1 MNYKLKVVPDG
12 SYANKLSLF
21 RAISLQPLGLWA
33 RLKERF
39 DPKAAIFL
47 GVIAVLLW
55 QVSVP
60 LFMIV
65 YGSFKSVSPG
75 QEGFWSFSFTIE
87 NFLRGYFHPLFLSS
101 LISTLTLATGA
112 AFLGWSVA
120 LFLAWVVERT
130 DTPFK
135 QIIFTISIARMVLPG
150 ILTTL
155 AWMMLLSPNIGWINK
170 AFIGLPFVDHPLFN
184 VYSLGGMIWIMG
196 IDLIPTSFLLMWAAL
211 RSVDPTL
218 EEAAAT
224 AGSGH
229 LGTLYRV
236 TLPMIR
242 PAVIAVWLLAWI
254 RGVENFE
261 VPALV
266 GYPHG
271 INTFSTQIYYN
282 TATTPVDYGLS
293 SAYAM
298 ALLITSIVAILLY
311 LRATRA
317 ASSFMTITGKGYRP
331 RRIHLGGWR
340 YVTAGIS
347 FLVLVITVGLPL
359 IVLLYE
365 SFLPYPQS
373 FSWQSFRHMNLNQ
386 YRTVWFGYGNTPLA
400 FMNSSIVSTASATFI
415 VVLVSIISWIS
426 VRTKMRGRGLLDILA
441 FAPTAVP
448 GLILGLSFLWLY
460 LAVPWGGLILGSVW
474 IITLAMVTNWMPFA
488 MRTVAASMF
497 QIHYE
502 LEEASYV
509 AGASWF
515 KTFRSV
521 LFPLFLPGVLAAWI
535 WVVVHA
541 FRDVTTSLMLFSQ
554 SNQTVGVLIFLL
566 FERGTYN
573 TVAALGV
580 ILVGV
585 LTLLVLVMRW
595 LNRRFGVHAGE
606 Q

>member
-1 MNYKLKVVPDG
+1 VPAG
-12 SYANKLSLF
+12 SYANRLNQL
-21 RAISLQPLGLWA
+21 RITRLQPLSHFA
-33 RLKERF
+33 RLKGF
-39 DPKAAIFL
+39 DLKALIFL
-47 GVIAVLLW
+47 GVITILLW

-60 LFMIV
+60 LFMII
-65 YGSFKSVSPG
+65 YGSFKTVSPG
-75 QEGFWSFSFTIE
+75 SEGFWSFSFTLT
-87 NFLRGYFHPLFLSS
+87 NFVRGYSQPLFISS
-101 LISTLTLATGA
+101 LINTLTIATGS
-112 AFLGWSVA
+112 AFLGWA
-120 LFLAWVVERT
+120 IAFLLAWVVERT
-130 DTPFK
+130 DAPFR
-135 QIIFTISIARMVLPG
+135 QIIFAVSLARMILPG

-155 AWMMLLSPNIGWINK
+155 AWIMLLSPNIGLINK
-170 AFIGLPFVDHPLFN
+170 LAMGLPLIEHPPFN
-184 VYSLGGMIWIMG
+184 VYSIWGIIWIMG

-211 RSVDPTL
+211 RSVDPAL

-224 AGSGH
+224 AGSGP

-254 RGVENFE
+254 RGIENFE

-271 INTFSTQIYYN
+271 INTFSTQIYYS

-298 ALLITSIVAILLY
+298 ALLITSIIAIFFY
-311 LRATRA
+311 LRATRV

-331 RRIHLGGWR
+331 QRINLGGWR
-340 YVTAGIS
+340 YLAAGIS
-347 FLVLVITVGLPL
+347 LFVLFITIGLPLLVLV
-359 IVLLYE
+359 YE
-365 SFLPYPQS
+365 SFLPYPQP
-373 FSWQSFRHMNLNQ
+373 FSWQSFRHMNLDQ
-386 YRTVWFGYGNTPLA
+386 YSVVWFAYGDTLLA
-400 FMNSSIVSTASATFI
+400 FVNSSIVSITSATII
-415 VVLVSIISWIS
+415 VVLVSIISWIT
-426 VRTKMRGRGLLDILA
+426 VRTKIRGRGLLDILA

-448 GLILGLSFLWLY
+448 GLVLGLSFLWLY
-460 LAVPWGGLILGSVW
+460 LAVPWGSFILGSVW

-488 MRTVAASMF
+488 MRTVAASMV
-497 QIHYE
+497 QIHTE

-521 LFPLFLPGVLAAWI
+521 LVPLFFPGVLAAWI

-541 FRDVTTSLMLFSQ
+541 FRDVTTSIMLFSQ

-580 ILVGV
+580 ILMGV
-585 LTLLVLVMRW
+585 LTLLVILMHW
-595 LNRRFGVHAGE
+595 TNRRFGIYAG
-606 Q
+606 

>member
-1 MNYKLKVVPDG
+1 MPAS
-12 SYANKLSLF
+12 SYANRLNQL
-21 RAISLQPLGLWA
+21 RAISLQPVNVFA
-33 RLKERF
+33 RFKARF
-39 DPKAAIFL
+39 DFKILIFL

-65 YGSFKSVSPG
+65 YGSLKTVSPG
-75 QEGFWSFSFTIE
+75 AEGFWSFSFTLS
-87 NFLRGYFHPLFLSS
+87 NFVRGYSQPLFSSS
-101 LISTLTLATGA
+101 LINTLTIATGS

-120 LFLAWVVERT
+120 FLLAWVVERT
-130 DTPFK
+130 DAPFR
-135 QIIFTISIARMVLPG
+135 QIIFTISIARMILPG

-155 AWMMLLSPNIGWINK
+155 AWIMLLSPNIGLINK
-170 AFIGLPFVDHPLFN
+170 LMMTLPFIENPPFN
-184 VYSLGGMIWIMG
+184 VYSVAGIIWIMG

-211 RSVDPTL
+211 RSVDPAL

-224 AGSGH
+224 AGSGP

-298 ALLITSIVAILLY
+298 ALLLTSIIAIFFY

-331 RRIHLGGWR
+331 QRINLGGWR
-340 YVTAGIS
+340 YLAAGIS
-347 FLVLVITVGLPL
+347 LLVLFATIGLPL
-359 IVLLYE
+359 IVLVYE

-373 FSWQSFRHMNLNQ
+373 FSWQSFQYMNFDQ
-386 YRTVWFGYGNTPLA
+386 YRIVWFGYGDTLLA
-400 FMNSSIVSTASATFI
+400 FANSTIVSIASATIIVILVSIVS
-415 VVLVSIISWIS
+415 WIT
-426 VRTKMRGRGLLDILA
+426 VRTKIRGRGLLDVLA

-448 GLILGLSFLWLY
+448 GLVLGLSFLWLY
-460 LAVPWGGLILGSVW
+460 LAVPWGSFILGSVW

-488 MRTVAASMF
+488 MRTVSASMV
-497 QIHYE
+497 QIHNE

-521 LFPLFLPGVLAAWI
+521 VVPLVLPGVLAAWI

-580 ILVGV
+580 ILMGV
-585 LTLLVLVMRW
+585 LMLLVILMHW
-595 LNRRFGVHAGE
+595 SNRHFGIYSGKL
-606 Q
+606 